1 MNTTR
6 TFARSTRTRLGAGVL
21 ALAAAMSL
29 GAAGQAQAIGTDVNG
44 GRIHWNVYPCSD
56 GASGTSVN
64 ATILYDVRGGLARGR
79 VRGIGGGGVAARPT
93 ATDEA
98 QRHEEAEG
106 EATPVT
112 PGAGTGLI
120 GGGRTVDHGAIV
132 DPGAPD
138 HQDRKSRARRGV
150 ALPGRPRRGWG

>member
-21 ALAAAMSL
+21 TLAAAMSL

-64 ATILYDVRGGLARGR
+64 ATILYDV
-79 VRGIGGGGVAARPT
+79 PS
-93 ATDEA
+93 
-98 QRHEEAEG
+98 
-106 EATPVT
+106 
-112 PGAGTGLI
+112 AGTYQTRLGLYRSTDD
-120 GGGRTVDHGAIV
+120 GRLALGPLVTWTRSNTTGIRTSWSAWNGYTGNTELTAFVFKWNGSSYALV
-132 DPGAPD
+132 
-138 HQDRKSRARRGV
+138 ARETIPC
-150 ALPGRPRRGWG
+150 L